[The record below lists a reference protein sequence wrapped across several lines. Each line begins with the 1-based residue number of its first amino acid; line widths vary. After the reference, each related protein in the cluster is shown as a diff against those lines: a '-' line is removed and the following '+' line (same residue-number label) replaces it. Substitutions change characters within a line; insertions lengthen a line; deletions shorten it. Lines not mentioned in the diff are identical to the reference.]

1 MAQRRIDALKILL
14 LLEPKRVH
22 DLELALQP
30 ARRDVSG
37 ILIVAAV
44 QSPVCQ
50 RRINSAKLRHQ
61 RSKAV
66 KDLLRIAGVFN
77 GYGKDAVSNFAAE
90 SEVCRGWQAHQ
101 DTCIFVG
108 GLRAIS

>member
-50 RRINSAKLRHQ
+50 RRIDSAKLRHQ
-61 RSKAV
+61 RSETGKNW
-66 KDLLRIAGVFN
+66 LRVAGVFI
-77 GYGKDAVSNFAAE
+77 GYGKDTVGNFATE
-90 SEVCRGWQAHQ
+90 SEVRRGRKAHQ

-108 GLRAIS
+108 GLCAIS